1 MPVSLVRTL
10 WLLKWLLVLV
20 LAWDQIAS
28 PLHQH
33 RHDSG
38 VDGSWISAHAE
49 EAGSEELHMD
59 EGDHSSGFM
68 HAITAVQ
75 LQSASVQLSAASEP
89 HVLFFAFAEIFD
101 LVHRAEPQAL
111 PTYIAP
117 IYPSFR
123 SLPPGGRAPPL
134 HT

>member
-1 MPVSLVRTL
+1 MPVSLVRAL
-10 WLLKWLLVLV
+10 WILKWLLVLV

-38 VDGSWISAHAE
+38 VDGSWIGAHAE
-49 EAGSEELHMD
+49 VAGSEELHMD

-75 LQSASVQLSAASEP
+75 SASGQLSSASEP
-89 HVLFFAFAEIFD
+89 YVLFFAFAEIFD
-101 LVHRAEPQAL
+101 LVQRMEHQAL
-111 PTYIAP
+111 PAYIAP

-134 HT
+134 HI